1 MQKQQFKNFDE
12 DELNLYDYFTSSC
25 YKGFSNDNQV
35 SKNFFQLD
43 IEHVSILQLI
53 K

>member
-25 YKGFSNDNQV
+25 FKGFSNDNQV
-35 SKNFFQLD
+35 NKK
-43 IEHVSILQLI
+43 ILNLI
-53 K
+53 